1 MKKTILLMGPPG
13 TGKGTIAQMLVDDL
27 NLCHISTGDIF
38 RTNIKGQT
46 PVGKKALKYINNGQ
60 LVPDVITDEMVRL
73 RLQEDDASNK
83 TILMDGYPRNL
94 HQGQKII
101 ELILG
106 INRKIDAVI
115 WLNTDV
121 ESLIQRI
128 TNRRLCKDC
137 GRIYNLINLSQ
148 KPKIDNKCDKC
159 EGDLYQRSDDNAEFV
174 KKRFAEYQQTTL
186 PLLDFYQ
193 KKVEVVEIDTT
204 TGSIEENYHIIKE
217 VIYK

>member
-1 MKKTILLMGPPG
+1 MKKSILLMGPPG

-27 NLCHISTGDIF
+27 NVCHISTGDIF
-38 RTNIKGQT
+38 RKNIKGQT
-46 PVGKKALKYINNGQ
+46 DIGKKALEYINKGK
-60 LVPDVITDEMVRL
+60 LVPDAITDEMVRL

-83 TILMDGYPRNL
+83 IILMDGYPRNL

-101 ELILG
+101 ELILD

-115 WLNTDV
+115 WLETNKK
-121 ESLIQRI
+121 SIIQRI

-137 GRIYNLINLSQ
+137 GRIYNLINPSQ
-148 KPKIDNKCDKC
+148 KPKMENKCDKC
-159 EGDLYQRSDDNAEFV
+159 NGDLYQRQDDSQEFIE
-174 KKRFAEYQQTTL
+174 KRFAEYQDITL
-186 PLLDFYQ
+186 PLKEFY
-193 KKVEVVEIDTT
+193 KGKTEVVGIDTT